1 MDKCEIILI
10 VIHFPRQRARGNN
23 ARQWGTRREA
33 LRCQVRRSF
42 SSLCN
47 DYHQGLLI
55 QLISNI
61 KDFMAKTNRSEAK
74 KPRNM
79 VLRLLGPGLVTGAA
93 DDDPSGIATYS
104 QAGAQFGYG
113 LLWTVFLTTPF
124 MIAIQLVSAQIGR
137 VTGKGL
143 AANVMELAP
152 RWLVLALVFL
162 LVIANTFNIA
172 ADIVAM
178 GEALSL
184 VIGGLNHEHALIFA
198 STSTLLQ
205 VFVPY
210 RRYAPVLK
218 FLTLTLFAY
227 VATALTVNIP
237 WSTALLAAIWPKPT
251 INADYF
257 LMVVAVLGTTIS
269 PYLFFW
275 QASQEVEEMH
285 RDKIH
290 RPLRELTRGGYP
302 EIDRIKI
309 DTIVGMI
316 FSNAIAFF
324 IILTTAAVLNAHGV
338 TNITSAAQ
346 AAEAL
351 RPLAGD
357 FTFLLFAL
365 GIIGTGLLAVP
376 VLAGSAAYGVSEAF
390 GWRATLEAKAPDA
403 VGFYTIIAAA
413 TVIGFGL
420 GFTGIDSIH
429 MLVWSAV
436 LNGIVAVPIMAM
448 MMVIVANSRLMGRFR
463 ARSWL
468 IALGWVGTGLM
479 ALAVI
484 ALVGSSLVG

>member
-1 MDKCEIILI
+1 MTEPLRPEI
-10 VIHFPRQRARGNN
+10 
-23 ARQWGTRREA
+23 
-33 LRCQVRRSF
+33 
-42 SSLCN
+42 
-47 DYHQGLLI
+47 
-55 QLISNI
+55 
-61 KDFMAKTNRSEAK
+61 K
-74 KPRNM
+74 KPRHKKPQNM
-79 VLRLLGPGLVTGAA
+79 LLRLLGPGLVTGAA

-124 MIAIQLVSAQIGR
+124 MIAIQLVSARIGR

-162 LVIANTFNIA
+162 LVAANTFNIA
-172 ADIVAM
+172 ADIAAM

-198 STSTLLQ
+198 ATSTLLQ

-227 VATALTVNIP
+227 VVTALTVEIP

-251 INADYF
+251 INANYF
-257 LMVVAVLGTTIS
+257 LMVVAMLGTTIS

-275 QASQEVEEMH
+275 QASQEVEEMNQG
-285 RDKIH
+285 KKT
-290 RPLRELTRGGYP
+290 RPLRELTRGGDP
-302 EIDRIKI
+302 ELHRIRI
-309 DTIVGMI
+309 DTTVGMI
-316 FSNAIAFF
+316 FSNVIAFS

-338 TNITSAAQ
+338 TNINS
-346 AAEAL
+346 AAEAANAL
-351 RPLAGD
+351 KPLAGD
-357 FTFLLFAL
+357 LAFLLFAL
-365 GIIGTGLLAVP
+365 GIIGTGMLAIP

-390 GWRATLEAKAPDA
+390 GWHATLEAKAPDA

-420 GFTGIDSIH
+420 GFTGIDAIH

-448 MMVIVANSRLMGRFR
+448 MMVIVANSRLMGRFK
-463 ARSWL
+463 AKSWL
-468 IALGWVGTGLM
+468 IWLGWIGTGLM
-479 ALAVI
+479 GLAVV
-484 ALVGSSLVG
+484 ALVGSFFAG

>member
-1 MDKCEIILI
+1 MTESS
-10 VIHFPRQRARGNN
+10 RA
-23 ARQWGTRREA
+23 
-33 LRCQVRRSF
+33 
-42 SSLCN
+42 
-47 DYHQGLLI
+47 
-55 QLISNI
+55 
-61 KDFMAKTNRSEAK
+61 KAK
-74 KPRNM
+74 KSHKAQKAPNM

-124 MIAIQLVSAQIGR
+124 MIAIQLVSARIGR

-152 RWLVLALVFL
+152 RWLVLGLIFL
-162 LVIANTFNIA
+162 LVGANTFNIA
-172 ADIVAM
+172 ADIAAM
-178 GEALSL
+178 GESLSL
-184 VIGGLNHEHALIFA
+184 VIGGLDHEHALIFA

-218 FLTLTLFAY
+218 FMTLALLAY

-237 WSTALLAAIWPKPT
+237 WSTALLAAIWPKPA
-251 INADYF
+251 INTGYF

-275 QASQEVEEMH
+275 QASQEVEEMNQG
-285 RDKIH
+285 KIS
-290 RPLRELTRGGYP
+290 RPLRDLSRGGDP
-302 EIDRIKI
+302 ELDRIRI
-309 DTIVGMI
+309 DTTVGMI
-316 FSNAIAFF
+316 LSNVVAFS
-324 IILTTAAVLNAHGV
+324 IILTTAAVLNANGI
-338 TNITSAAQ
+338 TNINSAAEAAQ
-346 AAEAL
+346 AL
-351 RPLAGD
+351 KPLAGN

-365 GIIGTGLLAVP
+365 GIIGTGMLAIP

-390 GWRATLEAKAPDA
+390 GWHATLEAQPPEAIQ
-403 VGFYTIIAAA
+403 FYTIIAAA

-420 GFTGIDSIH
+420 GFTGISAIH

-448 MMVIVANSRLMGRFR
+448 MMVIVANSRLMGRFT
-463 ARSWL
+463 AKSWL
-468 IALGWVGTGLM
+468 IALGWIGTGIM
-479 ALAVI
+479 ALAAMAFI
-484 ALVGSSLVG
+484 GSWLIG

>member
-1 MDKCEIILI
+1 MQDSGELAEKHCVAMFEG
-10 VIHFPRQRARGNN
+10 A
-23 ARQWGTRREA
+23 
-33 LRCQVRRSF
+33 F

-47 DYHQGLLI
+47 DYRLGLLI

-61 KDFMAKTNRSEAK
+61 KDFMAKTNRSEAH

-124 MIAIQLVSAQIGR
+124 MIAIQLVSARIGR

-143 AANVMELAP
+143 AANIMQLAP

-162 LVIANTFNIA
+162 LVVANTFNIA
-172 ADIVAM
+172 ADIAAM
-178 GEALSL
+178 GESLSL

-251 INADYF
+251 VNADYF

-275 QASQEVEEMH
+275 QASQEVEEMNQG
-285 RDKIH
+285 KIS
-290 RPLRELTRGGYP
+290 RPLRELTKGGDP
-302 EIDRIKI
+302 ELDRIKI
-309 DTIVGMI
+309 DTTVGMI

-338 TNITSAAQ
+338 TNINSATQ

-365 GIIGTGLLAVP
+365 GIIGTGMLAIP

-390 GWRATLEAKAPDA
+390 GWHATLQAKAPDA

-420 GFTGIDSIH
+420 GFTGISAIH

-463 ARSWL
+463 ARPWL

-484 ALVGSSLVG
+484 ALIGSSLAL

>member
-1 MDKCEIILI
+1 
-10 VIHFPRQRARGNN
+10 
-23 ARQWGTRREA
+23 
-33 LRCQVRRSF
+33 
-42 SSLCN
+42 
-47 DYHQGLLI
+47 
-55 QLISNI
+55 
-61 KDFMAKTNRSEAK
+61 MAETKRSELK
-74 KPRNM
+74 RPWRM

-124 MIAIQLVSAQIGR
+124 MIAIQLVSARIGR

-143 AANVMELAP
+143 AANVIELAP

-162 LVIANTFNIA
+162 LVAANTVNIA
-172 ADIVAM
+172 ADIAAM
-178 GEALSL
+178 AESLSL

-198 STSTLLQ
+198 ATSTLLQ

-237 WSTALLAAIWPKPT
+237 WSAALLAAILPKPS
-251 INADYF
+251 INTDYF

-285 RDKIH
+285 QGKIH

-302 EIDRIKI
+302 ELDRIKI

-351 RPLAGD
+351 RPLAGN

-365 GIIGTGLLAVP
+365 GIIGTGMLAIP

-420 GFTGIDSIH
+420 GFTGISAIN

-448 MMVIVANSRLMGRFR
+448 MMMIVANRKLMGRFR
-463 ARSWL
+463 ARTWL
-468 IALGWVGTGLM
+468 IALGWLGTALM
-479 ALAVI
+479 ALAVA
-484 ALVGSSLVG
+484 ALILSFLAG

>member
-1 MDKCEIILI
+1 
-10 VIHFPRQRARGNN
+10 
-23 ARQWGTRREA
+23 
-33 LRCQVRRSF
+33 
-42 SSLCN
+42 
-47 DYHQGLLI
+47 
-55 QLISNI
+55 
-61 KDFMAKTNRSEAK
+61 MAETNRPVAR
-74 KPRNM
+74 KPKGLI
-79 VLRLLGPGLVTGAA
+79 LRLLGPGLVTGAA

-124 MIAIQLVSAQIGR
+124 MIAIQLVSGQIGR

-162 LVIANTFNIA
+162 LVAANTFNIA
-172 ADIVAM
+172 ADIAAM
-178 GEALSL
+178 GESLSL

-227 VATALTVNIP
+227 VATALTVSIP
-237 WSTALLAAIWPKPT
+237 WSAALLAAVWPKAT
-251 INADYF
+251 INADYL

-285 RDKIH
+285 QGKID
-290 RPLRELTRGGYP
+290 RPLRELTRGGVM
-302 EIDRIKI
+302 EIDRIKL
-309 DTIVGMI
+309 DTTVGMI
-316 FSNAIAFF
+316 FSNVIAFF
-324 IILTTAAVLNAHGV
+324 IILTTAAVLNAHGI
-338 TNITSAAQ
+338 TNINSATQ

-365 GIIGTGLLAVP
+365 GIIGTGMLAIP

-390 GWRATLEAKAPDA
+390 GWPATLEAKAPDA

-448 MMVIVANSRLMGRFR
+448 MMVIVANPKLMGRFKASR
-463 ARSWL
+463 RL
-468 IALGWVGTGLM
+468 IVLGWIGTALM
-479 ALAVI
+479 ALAVV
-484 ALVGSSLVG
+484 ALFWSFFTG

>member
-1 MDKCEIILI
+1 MTK
-10 VIHFPRQRARGNN
+10 PKGSR
-23 ARQWGTRREA
+23 
-33 LRCQVRRSF
+33 
-42 SSLCN
+42 
-47 DYHQGLLI
+47 
-55 QLISNI
+55 
-61 KDFMAKTNRSEAK
+61 AK
-74 KPRNM
+74 KPGRM
-79 VLRLLGPGLVTGAA
+79 LLRLLGPGLVTGAA

-124 MIAIQLVSAQIGR
+124 MIAIQLVRARIGR
-137 VTGKGL
+137 VTGKGR
-143 AANVMELAP
+143 AANVTKLAP

-162 LVIANTFNIA
+162 LVAANTFNIA
-172 ADIVAM
+172 ADIAAM
-178 GEALSL
+178 GESLSL

-198 STSTLLQ
+198 ATSTLLQ

-227 VATALTVNIP
+227 VATALTVKIP
-237 WSTALLAAIWPKPT
+237 WSTALLAAIWPRPT

-275 QASQEVEEMH
+275 QASQEVEEMNQG
-285 RDKIH
+285 RKD
-290 RPLRELTRGGYP
+290 RPLRELAKGGDP
-302 EIDRIKI
+302 ELHRIRI
-309 DTIVGMI
+309 DTIVGMF

-338 TNITSAAQ
+338 TNINSATQ

-365 GIIGTGLLAVP
+365 GIIGTGMLAIP

-390 GWRATLEAKAPDA
+390 GWPATLEAKAPDA
-403 VGFYTIIAAA
+403 VGFYTIIGAA

-420 GFTGIDSIH
+420 GFTGIDAIH

-448 MMVIVANSRLMGRFR
+448 MMVIVANAGLMGRFR
-463 ARSWL
+463 AKSWL
-468 IALGWVGTGLM
+468 IALGWIGTGIMAVAVM
-479 ALAVI
+479 ALFWSFFT
-484 ALVGSSLVG
+484 G

>member
-1 MDKCEIILI
+1 MQDSGELAEKHCVAMFEG
-10 VIHFPRQRARGNN
+10 A
-23 ARQWGTRREA
+23 
-33 LRCQVRRSF
+33 F

-47 DYHQGLLI
+47 DYRLGLLI

-61 KDFMAKTNRSEAK
+61 KDFMAKTNRSEAH

-124 MIAIQLVSAQIGR
+124 MIAIQLVSARIGR

-143 AANVMELAP
+143 AANIMQLAP
-152 RWLVLALVFL
+152 RWLVVALVFL
-162 LVIANTFNIA
+162 LVVANTFNIA
-172 ADIVAM
+172 ADIAAM
-178 GEALSL
+178 GESLSL

-237 WSTALLAAIWPKPT
+237 WSTVLLAAIWPKPT
-251 INADYF
+251 VNADYF

-275 QASQEVEEMH
+275 QASQEVEEMNQGKT
-285 RDKIH
+285 D
-290 RPLRELTRGGYP
+290 RPLRELTKGGLR
-302 EIDRIKI
+302 ELDRIKI
-309 DTIVGMI
+309 DTTVGMI

-338 TNITSAAQ
+338 TNINSATQ

-351 RPLAGD
+351 RPLAGG

-365 GIIGTGLLAVP
+365 GIIGTGMLAIP

-390 GWRATLEAKAPDA
+390 GWHATLQAKAPDA

-413 TVIGFGL
+413 TAIGFGL

-468 IALGWVGTGLM
+468 IVLGWVGTGLM

-484 ALVGSSLVG
+484 ALIGSSLAL

>member
-1 MDKCEIILI
+1 MLHDRFLASQID
-10 VIHFPRQRARGNN
+10 P
-23 ARQWGTRREA
+23 A
-33 LRCQVRRSF
+33 L
-42 SSLCN
+42 
-47 DYHQGLLI
+47 
-55 QLISNI
+55 
-61 KDFMAKTNRSEAK
+61 KEFMAEITRPQSL

-79 VLRLLGPGLVTGAA
+79 VFRLLGPGLVTGAA

-124 MIAIQLVSAQIGR
+124 MIAIQLVSGQIGR

-143 AANVMELAP
+143 AANVMALAP
-152 RWLVLALVFL
+152 RWLVLGLVFL
-162 LVIANTFNIA
+162 LVAANTFNIA
-172 ADIVAM
+172 ADIAAM

-198 STSTLLQ
+198 STSVLLQ

-218 FLTLTLFAY
+218 FMTLTLFAY

-237 WSTALLAAIWPKPT
+237 WSTALLAAIWPRPAV
-251 INADYF
+251 NADYF

-275 QASQEVEEMH
+275 QASQEVEEMNQG
-285 RDKIH
+285 KIS
-290 RPLRELTRGGYP
+290 RPLRELRRGGHP

-309 DTIVGMI
+309 DTAVGMI
-316 FSNAIAFF
+316 LSNVIAFS
-324 IILTTAAVLNAHGV
+324 IILTTAAVLNANGV
-338 TNITSAAQ
+338 TNIDSATQ

-357 FTFLLFAL
+357 LTFLLFAL
-365 GIIGTGLLAVP
+365 GIIGTGMLAIP

-390 GWRATLEAKAPDA
+390 GWHATLEARAPDA
-403 VGFYTIIAAA
+403 AGFYTIIAAA
-413 TVIGFGL
+413 TAIGFGL
-420 GFTGIDSIH
+420 TFTGIDAIH

-448 MMVIVANSRLMGRFR
+448 MMVVVTNFELMGRFK
-463 ARSWL
+463 AGPWL
-468 IALGWVGTGLM
+468 IALGWIGTALM
-479 ALAVI
+479 AVAVI
-484 ALVGSSLVG
+484 ALLWSFFAG